1 MNLLAVLFAVAL
13 SAGNAEFEKTA
24 AEGAADIAI
33 DRIAAELAE
42 KGPKGGGLERAM
54 LEDSAKFR
62 SCAEAKKLCRGI
74 FKQELETE
82 FLSKVK
88 GVCERLGKHGSDGFD
103 ELIERKRVT
112 IYDGGADSHIDRLFE
127 AAFERERATAC
138 AEQAKGIAG
147 TVRPSEADFETKDE
161 AALRKEMTAKVA
173 AQQKGGVFEENLGY
187 ISKTVVDPVIA
198 SARAEMKRQR
208 DYLMRTRCEAYAPS
222 LLAKELEANLRKNV
236 GERRAKE
243 SDPSK
248 AWGVFPKTLAEGIP
262 EATARRTLERVTR
275 CADDVPVRVD
285 AADISAAIAK
295 DPKLHRKA
303 ADSEKAFRGA
313 FEKAVLDG
321 ALARAEREAP
331 EPERKEFAAYV
342 RAHAGEAAIGKAVEA
357 RVRRELIPELR
368 KVREEIARADFAR
381 GWPQLADGTWYPDAE
396 LADTVAARSDYQKA
410 VGGWRKM
417 AELSDLSLR
426 GAKAVRLVET
436 DALADKA
443 VAGAFDRARDAIAA
457 QNAILTAAEPEVLGE
472 AKDRKASFW
481 RRTPDYKKI
490 VELLTEAVE
499 DKWDEAR
506 VETLW
511 PDEGT
516 RPGNAE
522 DQHAAI
528 FPSVRKRIELI
539 AKSILEEMEKPE
551 PEDPSESDQQTEEPL
566 TMFSITVARE
576 GDQVKVK
583 LDQGKS
589 TVAEK
594 TAKARMS
601 DYQGAMKYVSDKLGK
616 EILKL
621 K

>member
-1 MNLLAVLFAVAL
+1 MSLLAVLFAVAL
-13 SAGNAEFEKTA
+13 SAGNAEFERTA

-33 DRIAAELAE
+33 DRIAAELSA
-42 KGPKGGGLERAM
+42 KGASAGALTKAM
-54 LEDSAKFR
+54 LADPQRFASRVEAESACRAIYEKQVDAEFAAA
-62 SCAEAKKLCRGI
+62 AEAVRKR
-74 FKQELETE
+74 
-82 FLSKVK
+82 LS
-88 GVCERLGKHGSDGFD
+88 LGKDYAPKFASAQRTAALGRF
-103 ELIERKRVT
+103 
-112 IYDGGADSHIDRLFE
+112 A
-127 AAFERERATAC
+127 AAFAEERTAAC
-138 AEQAKGIAG
+138 ATQAKGIAG

-236 GERRAKE
+236 EERRAKE

-342 RAHAGEAAIGKAVEA
+342 RAHAGEAAIGKVVEA

-368 KVREEIARADFAR
+368 KVREEIARADFAH
-381 GWPQLADGTWYPDAE
+381 GWPQLANGTWYPDAE

-490 VELLTEAVE
+490 MELLTEAVE
-499 DKWDEAR
+499 DRWDEAR

-511 PDEGT
+511 PDAGT
-516 RPGNAE
+516 RPENAE

-551 PEDPSESDQQTEEPL
+551 NPSESDQQTEDPL

-576 GDQVKVK
+576 GDRVKVK

>member
-33 DRIAAELAE
+33 DRIAAELSA
-42 KGPKGGGLERAM
+42 KGASAGALTKAM
-54 LEDSAKFR
+54 LADPHRFASRVEAESACRAIYEKQVDAEFAAA
-62 SCAEAKKLCRGI
+62 AEAVRKR
-74 FKQELETE
+74 
-82 FLSKVK
+82 LS
-88 GVCERLGKHGSDGFD
+88 LGKDYAPKFASAQRTAALGCF
-103 ELIERKRVT
+103 
-112 IYDGGADSHIDRLFE
+112 A
-127 AAFERERATAC
+127 AAFAKERTAAC
-138 AEQAKGIAG
+138 ATQAKGIAG

-187 ISKTVVDPVIA
+187 ISETVVDPVIA

-236 GERRAKE
+236 EERRAKE

-313 FEKAVLDG
+313 FEKAVLNG
-321 ALARAEREAP
+321 ALARAEWEAP

-481 RRTPDYKKI
+481 RRTPDYKKV

-511 PDEGT
+511 PDVGT

-551 PEDPSESDQQTEEPL
+551 PEDKPEPEGKPEDPSESDQQTEEPL